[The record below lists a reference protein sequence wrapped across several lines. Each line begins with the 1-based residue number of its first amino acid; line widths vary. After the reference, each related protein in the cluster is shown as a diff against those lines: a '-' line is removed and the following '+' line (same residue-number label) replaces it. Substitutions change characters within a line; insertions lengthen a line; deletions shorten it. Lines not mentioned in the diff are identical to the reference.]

1 MLASLSSKVNVT
13 SRTTITTKLI
23 ELQLQIQEAIKLL
36 VMGLFVACTTDAW
49 TSVANITY
57 CSLTLHFIT
66 SNWQLVCLSLDCCSF
81 PGSNTG
87 ERVAAKL
94 NELLASYGIAK
105 DHVMACVTDTA
116 SNMKKSARFM
126 EYDWWAAWLISWS
139 WLLAWLLRGLVS
151 KKPCSKLEFWWA
163 A

>member
-1 MLASLSSKVNVT
+1 MKTFDPVTLATPLFILTVILEIVLARLRVVKANYETKDTAT
-13 SRTTITTKLI
+13 S
-23 ELQLQIQEAIKLL
+23 L

-81 PGSNTG
+81 PGSHTG

-105 DHVMACVTDTA
+105 DHGSRMPSHNLTWT
-116 SNMKKSARFM
+116 
-126 EYDWWAAWLISWS
+126 
-139 WLLAWLLRGLVS
+139 
-151 KKPCSKLEFWWA
+151 
-163 A
+163 